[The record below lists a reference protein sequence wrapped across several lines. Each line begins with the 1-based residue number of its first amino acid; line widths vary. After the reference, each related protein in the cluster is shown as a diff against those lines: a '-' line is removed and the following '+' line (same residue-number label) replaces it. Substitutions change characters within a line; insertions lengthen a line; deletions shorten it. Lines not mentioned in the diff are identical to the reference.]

1 MSGKLA
7 PSKSTVYLAN
17 LPFALTNSDLHK
29 LLEKYGRVVR
39 VTIVKDRQTRRSKG
53 VAFVLFL
60 QREEAAACAAALDG
74 RQLFGRTLRASLAR
88 DNGRAAEFVRRR
100 EYPDKSRCY
109 ECGEAGHLSYGC
121 PQNTLGERPPPPKRP
136 RKKRRKPTASS
147 AAGEGEEEEDS
158 DEGEDPREESLAGAI
173 RLEQELRERERREDT
188 GDWPTSGESSAS
200 RPRPATRDALL
211 RDELELSD

>member
-1 MSGKLA
+1 MSGRLA

-29 LLEKYGRVVR
+29 LLEKHGRVVR
-39 VTIVKDRQTRRSKG
+39 VTVVKDRQTRRSKG

-74 RQLFGRTLRASLAR
+74 HQLFGRTLRASLAR

-109 ECGEAGHLSYGC
+109 ECGEAGHLSYSC
-121 PQNTLGERPPPPKRP
+121 PQNTLGERQPPPKRP
-136 RKKRRKPTASS
+136 RKKRRKPASS
-147 AAGEGEEEEDS
+147 AAGGGGEDDDEEE
-158 DEGEDPREESLAGAI
+158 EGEDPREESLAAAI
-173 RLEQELRERERREDT
+173 RHEQQLREREAAGQSDNLSPPQEPPLPD
-188 GDWPTSGESSAS
+188 GDRGW
-200 RPRPATRDALL
+200 LL
-211 RDELELSD
+211 SELELTD

>member
-17 LPFALTNSDLHK
+17 LPFALTNSDIHK

-39 VTIVKDRQTRRSKG
+39 VTIMKDRQTRRSKG

-60 QREEAAACAAALDG
+60 HREEAAACAAGLDG
-74 RQLFGRTLRASLAR
+74 HQLFGRTLRASLAR

-109 ECGEAGHLSYGC
+109 ECGETGHLSYSC

-136 RKKRRKPTASS
+136 RKKRRKPPASS
-147 AAGEGEEEEDS
+147 AAGDAEEEEE
-158 DEGEDPREESLAGAI
+158 DEGEDPREESLAAAI
-173 RLEQELRERERREDT
+173 RHEQELREREAVGPSGQRSPPREATPPDR
-188 GDWPTSGESSAS
+188 ESW
-200 RPRPATRDALL
+200 L
-211 RDELELSD
+211 RSELELSD